1 MMVALLRNDTLRDHS
16 VDLGDPSYSQLYRR
30 VESGRGRMLALHPQ
44 GEAESEDR
52 PLN

>member
-16 VDLGDPSYSQLYRR
+16 GDLEDPSYSQLYRT
-30 VESGRGRMLALHPQ
+30 VESGRGRMSALHPQ
-44 GEAESEDR
+44 DEAEFEDK